1 MVQLVNSEQRAA
13 GNDPGWIGT
22 VRQDTRRERARGR
35 GGHGPGQA
43 QDPIGSENVQNQDCA
58 TDGYDDHALEVVNAE
73 TLLEERPEGPG
84 LHLMARHDLEAAIGH
99 CNPGFGGDWEDGG
112 ATSREEAVR
121 IKMLSRYRDDPDALW
136 RKHLVA
142 DDHVLTRLRDLAA
155 GAGNME
161 HALELV
167 RRAAVIS
174 RHTGTPLRIPP
185 MVLVGPPGTGKSRI
199 ASKIAATLGTT
210 STTINGTSIQDC
222 GPLLGYGS
230 AWRGAGIG
238 AVAKSLLSCPMTSP
252 VVIVDEA
259 EKVRSIE
266 QRDCPLDCLLPLLE
280 STTATSFRDSYL
292 DLPMRS
298 EGIIWIFCANSL
310 DGLSKPLLDR
320 CVVIDVPELSG
331 DARRRALEELV
342 ADTVLDHGVA
352 PADLDDESLAVLD
365 GIGLRRARAVVTAAL
380 AGALEAGRDWP
391 MSADFQAAAALL
403 GGGAVKPRRHA
414 VGFMHF

>member
-1 MVQLVNSEQRAA
+1 M
-13 GNDPGWIGT
+13 
-22 VRQDTRRERARGR
+22 TR
-35 GGHGPGQA
+35 
-43 QDPIGSENVQNQDCA
+43 S
-58 TDGYDDHALEVVNAE
+58 
-73 TLLEERPEGPG
+73 
-84 LHLMARHDLEAAIGH
+84 DLEAAIGH
-99 CNPGFGGDWEDGG
+99 CDPGRGGDWEDSG
-112 ATSREEAVR
+112 ATSREEAIR
-121 IKMLSRYRDDPDALW
+121 IEMLSRYRDDPDALW

-161 HALELV
+161 HALEIV

-174 RHTGTPLRIPP
+174 RHTGTPLRVPP

-199 ASKIAATLGTT
+199 ASKIAAALGTK
-210 STTINGTSIQDC
+210 STTINGTSIQDV

-238 AVAKSLLSCPMTSP
+238 AVAKSLLSCPVTSP

-280 STTATSFRDSYL
+280 STTAASFRDNYL
-292 DLPMRS
+292 DIPMRS
-298 EGIIWIFCANSL
+298 ENAIWIFCANSL
-310 DGLSKPLLDR
+310 NGLSTPLLDR
-320 CVVIDVPELSG
+320 CLVIDVPELSD

-342 ADTVLDHGVA
+342 VDTVLDHGVA

-365 GIGLRRARAVVTAAL
+365 GIGLRRARTVVTAAL

-391 MSADFQAAAALL
+391 SASDFRTAVALL
-403 GGGAVKPRRHA
+403 GGEATRPPRRA
-414 VGFMHF
+414 VGFVHF